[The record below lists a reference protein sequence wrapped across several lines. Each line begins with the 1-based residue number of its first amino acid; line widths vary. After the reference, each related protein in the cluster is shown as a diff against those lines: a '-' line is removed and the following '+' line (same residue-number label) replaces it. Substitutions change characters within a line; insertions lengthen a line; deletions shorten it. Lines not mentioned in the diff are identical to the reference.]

1 MCLSQKI
8 NDRKIGRERRGK
20 RKGRDRARG
29 VWGGEERGESENI
42 CNGIYRIAGKFA
54 SIKFGE
60 LALSRYWRN
69 LNLANK
75 ILSAIHTHTIIY
87 IGEF

>member
-1 MCLSQKI
+1 MWLSQKI

-29 VWGGEERGESENI
+29 VWGGEESENI
-42 CNGIYRIAGKFA
+42 YNGIYRIAGKFA
-54 SIKFGE
+54 SIKFGK

-69 LNLANK
+69 LNLAIK